1 MRAPVPQLPGPP
13 LIGPPLVR
21 LLLAGLLAGTVLTP
35 AALHAQEAQPREA
48 RVGLQTET
56 SSIDPHFA
64 LVGAN
69 QNVAQHIFDPMLGAD
84 LNLRP
89 VPGLTSVTNPE
100 PDIWEFRIREGARFH
115 DGTPVTA
122 EDIRFSLE
130 RMPKVPNSP
139 APFIRMQGAVISME
153 IVDPRTIRLRSRG
166 ADPSV
171 VLNAMTAYVVPAHV
185 ARDATTADFNSGRA
199 AIGSG
204 PWRFR
209 GWQPGS
215 SITLER
221 NDDYWG
227 EKPAFARAS
236 LRPLGNDAGRLAALL
251 AGDLDLIDA
260 VPPSE
265 IARLRANPAVGIS
278 SSTSA
283 RMIYLALDQS
293 GDTTPFVTGKDG
305 KPLPHNPLR
314 DARVRRALS
323 AGINRTAIVERVLS
337 GAARPAGQ
345 LAVEGQVGYDPEL
358 AAPAFDAAEAKR
370 LLAEAGYPDGFR
382 ITLHSP
388 NNRYIEDDKTAQAV
402 AQFWT
407 RIGIETRV
415 EVMPSN
421 VFFTRAGK
429 REFSTFLI
437 GFGHT
442 TGDSWLGLSQV
453 MHSYDQQRGL
463 GGLNRG
469 RYSNP
474 RFDALLEQARTVPEP
489 AQRDALL
496 RQAQQL
502 AFRED
507 AGILPL
513 HVPNNTW
520 AHRAGLSYEAGL
532 EEGTLTQHLNVKP

>member
-1 MRAPVPQLPGPP
+1 MRLPA
-13 LIGPPLVR
+13 
-21 LLLAGLLAGTVLTP
+21 LLLAGLLASTALTS
-35 AALHAQEAQPREA
+35 ARAQPREEA

-69 QNVAQHIFDPMLGAD
+69 QTVAQHLFDPMLGSD
-84 LNLRP
+84 RNLRP
-89 VPGLTSVTNPE
+89 VPGLTSFTNPE
-100 PDIWEFRIREGARFH
+100 PDLWEFRVREGARFQ

-122 EDIRFSLE
+122 RDILFSLQ

-139 APFIRMQGAVISME
+139 APFIRMAGAVVEMQV
-153 IVDPRTIRLRSRG
+153 VDDSTIRLRSRG
-166 ADPSV
+166 PDPSV
-171 VLNAMTAYVVPAHV
+171 ILNAMTAYVVPEHV
-185 ARDATTADFNSGRA
+185 AKDATTADFNAGRA

-209 GWQPGS
+209 EWQPGS
-215 SITLER
+215 RIALER

-236 LRPLGNDAGRLAALL
+236 LRPVANDAARLAALL

-260 VPPSE
+260 VPPGE
-265 IARLRANPAVGIS
+265 IVRLRGNKAVGIS
-278 SSTSA
+278 SASSS

-293 GDTTPFVTGKDG
+293 GDSTPFVTGKDG
-305 KPLPHNPLR
+305 KPLPQNPLR

-323 AGINRTAIVERVLS
+323 MGINRQAIVERVLS
-337 GAARPAGQ
+337 GASRPAGQ
-345 LAVEGQVGYDPEL
+345 LAVEGQIGYAPDL
-358 AAPAFDAAEAKR
+358 AAPAFDAEAAKR

-388 NNRYIEDDKTAQAV
+388 NNRYIEDDKTSQAV

-429 REFSTFLI
+429 REFSAFLI

-453 MHSYDQQRGL
+453 LHSFDQAKGL

-469 RYSNP
+469 RYSSP
-474 RFDALLEQARTVPEP
+474 RFDRMIDEARTV
-489 AQRDALL
+489 ADLDQRGALL
-496 RQAQQL
+496 RQAQEV
-502 AFRED
+502 AFREE
-507 AGILPL
+507 AGIIPL

-532 EEGTLTQHLNVKP
+532 DENTLTQHLRLAP

>member
-1 MRAPVPQLPGPP
+1 MRPTALLLG
-13 LIGPPLVR
+13 
-21 LLLAGLLAGTVLTP
+21 LLLATTALNPALA
-35 AALHAQEAQPREA
+35 QQRDEA

-69 QNVAQHIFDPMLGAD
+69 QTVAQHVFDPMLGSD
-84 LNLRP
+84 RNLRP
-89 VPGLTSVTNPE
+89 VPGLTSFTNPE
-100 PDIWEFRIREGARFH
+100 PDIWEFTVREGATFH

-122 EDIRFSLE
+122 QDVLFSLQ

-139 APFIRMQGAVISME
+139 APFIRMAGAVAEMQ
-153 IVDPRTIRLRSRG
+153 VVNDRTIRLRSRG
-166 ADPSV
+166 PDPSV
-171 VLNAMTAYVVPAHV
+171 ILNAMTAYVMPEHV
-185 ARDATTADFNSGRA
+185 AKDATTADFNAGRA
-199 AIGSG
+199 TIGSG

-209 GWQPGS
+209 EWQPGS
-215 SITLER
+215 RIVLER
-221 NDDYWG
+221 NNDYWG
-227 EKPAFARAS
+227 EKPAFGRAS
-236 LRPLGNDAGRLAALL
+236 LRPLANDAARLAALL

-260 VPPSE
+260 VPPGE
-265 IARLRANPAVGIS
+265 IARLRGNKALGVSSAS
-278 SSTSA
+278 SS

-305 KPLPHNPLR
+305 KPLPQNPLR

-323 AGINRTAIVERVLS
+323 AGINRSAIVDRVLS
-337 GAARPAGQ
+337 GASRPSGQ
-345 LAVEGQVGYDPEL
+345 LAVEGQVGFAPEL
-358 AAPAFDAAEAKR
+358 AAPAFDAEAAKR
-370 LLAEAGYPDGFR
+370 LLAEAGYPEGFR
-382 ITLHSP
+382 VTLHSP
-388 NNRYIEDDKTAQAV
+388 NNRYIEDDKTSQAV

-429 REFSTFLI
+429 REFSIFLI

-453 MHSYDQQRGL
+453 LHSYDQARGL

-469 RYSNP
+469 RYANP
-474 RFDALLEQARTVPEP
+474 RFDALIDAARTATEIG
-489 AQRDALL
+489 QRDAVL
-496 RQAQQL
+496 RQAQEV

-507 AGILPL
+507 AGIIPL
-513 HVPNNTW
+513 HVPDNTW

-532 EEGTLTQHLNVKP
+532 DENTLTQHLRMAP

>member
-1 MRAPVPQLPGPP
+1 MRLNA
-13 LIGPPLVR
+13 
-21 LLLAGLLAGTVLTP
+21 LLTAGLLTATALAP
-35 AALHAQEAQPREA
+35 ALAQPGDEA
-48 RVGLQTET
+48 RVGLQTES

-69 QNVAQHIFDPMLGAD
+69 QTVAQHIFDPLLQSD
-84 LNLRP
+84 RNLRP

-100 PDIWEFRIREGARFH
+100 PDIWEFRIREGARFQ

-122 EDIRFSLE
+122 EDILFSLE

-139 APFIRMQGAVISME
+139 APFIRMQSAVVE
-153 IVDPRTIRLRSRG
+153 TQVVDGRTIRLRSRG
-166 ADPSV
+166 PDPSV
-171 VLNAMTAYVVPAHV
+171 ILNAMTAYVVPRHV
-185 ARDATTADFNSGRA
+185 AKDATTADFNSGKA

-209 GWQPGS
+209 QWQPGTG
-215 SITLER
+215 IMLER

-227 EKPAFARAS
+227 EKPAFARAT
-236 LRPLGNDAGRLAALL
+236 LRSVANDAARLAALL

-265 IARLRANPAVGIS
+265 VARLRGNKALGVS
-278 SSTSA
+278 SAPSS

-293 GDTTPFVTGKDG
+293 GDTTNFVAGKDG
-305 KPLPHNPLR
+305 QPLPRNPLR
-314 DARVRRALS
+314 DARVRQALS
-323 AGINRTAIVERVLS
+323 IGINRQAIVERVLS
-337 GAARPAGQ
+337 GASRPSGQ
-345 LAVEGQVGYDPEL
+345 LAVEGQIGYAPDL
-358 AAPAFDAAEAKR
+358 ASPAHDADLAKR
-370 LLAEAGYPDGFR
+370 LLAEAGFPNGFR

-421 VFFTRAGK
+421 VFFTRAGR
-429 REFSTFLI
+429 REFSAFLI

-453 MHSYDQQRGL
+453 LHSFDQARGL

-469 RYSNP
+469 RFSSP
-474 RFDALLEQARTVPEP
+474 RFDALIGQARTVTDPE
-489 AQRDALL
+489 QRGALL
-496 RQAQQL
+496 RQAQAV
-502 AFRED
+502 AFQEE
-507 AGILPL
+507 AAIIPL

-532 EEGTLTQHLNVKP
+532 DENTLTQNLHRAP

>member
-1 MRAPVPQLPGPP
+1 MRPTALLLG
-13 LIGPPLVR
+13 
-21 LLLAGLLAGTVLTP
+21 LLLATTALNPALA
-35 AALHAQEAQPREA
+35 QQRDEA

-69 QNVAQHIFDPMLGAD
+69 QTVAQHVFDPMLGSD
-84 LNLRP
+84 RNLRP
-89 VPGLTSVTNPE
+89 VPGLTSFTNPE
-100 PDIWEFRIREGARFH
+100 PDIWEFTVREGATFH

-122 EDIRFSLE
+122 QDVLFSLQ

-139 APFIRMQGAVISME
+139 APFIRMAGAVAEMQ
-153 IVDPRTIRLRSRG
+153 VVNDRTIRLRSRG
-166 ADPSV
+166 PDPSV
-171 VLNAMTAYVVPAHV
+171 ILNAMTAYVVPEHV
-185 ARDATTADFNSGRA
+185 AKDATTADFNAGRA
-199 AIGSG
+199 TIGSG

-209 GWQPGS
+209 EWQPGS
-215 SITLER
+215 RIVLER
-221 NDDYWG
+221 NNDYWG

-236 LRPLGNDAGRLAALL
+236 LRPLANDAARLAALL

-260 VPPSE
+260 VPPGE
-265 IARLRANPAVGIS
+265 IARLRGNKALGVSSAS
-278 SSTSA
+278 SS

-305 KPLPHNPLR
+305 KPLPQNPLR

-323 AGINRTAIVERVLS
+323 AGINRSAIVDRVLS
-337 GAARPAGQ
+337 GASRPSGQ
-345 LAVEGQVGYDPEL
+345 LAVEGQVGFAPEL
-358 AAPAFDAAEAKR
+358 AAPAFDAEAAKR
-370 LLAEAGYPDGFR
+370 LLAEAGYPEGFR
-382 ITLHSP
+382 VTLHSP
-388 NNRYIEDDKTAQAV
+388 NNRYIEDDKTSQAV

-429 REFSTFLI
+429 REFSIFLI

-453 MHSYDQQRGL
+453 LHSYDQARGL

-469 RYSNP
+469 RYANP
-474 RFDALLEQARTVPEP
+474 RFDALIDAARTATEIG
-489 AQRDALL
+489 QRDAVL
-496 RQAQQL
+496 RQAQEV

-507 AGILPL
+507 AGIIPL
-513 HVPNNTW
+513 HVPDNTW

-532 EEGTLTQHLNVKP
+532 DENTLTQHLRMAP

>member
-1 MRAPVPQLPGPP
+1 MRAPFVL
-13 LIGPPLVR
+13 LAA
-21 LLLAGLLAGTVLTP
+21 LLAGIAPGRP
-35 AALHAQEAQPREA
+35 GMAQTRDEIRI
-48 RVGLQTET
+48 GLQTET

-69 QNVAQHIFDPMLGAD
+69 QTVAQHVFDPMLSAD
-84 LNLRP
+84 RALRP
-89 VPGLTSVTNPE
+89 VPGLTSVSNPE
-100 PDIWEFRIREGARFH
+100 PDIWQFTIREGARFH

-122 EDIRFSLE
+122 DDILFSLE
-130 RMPKVPNSP
+130 RMPKVPGSP
-139 APFIRMQGAVISME
+139 APFIRMQAAVTE
-153 IVDPRTIRLRSRG
+153 VQVVDARTIRLRSRG
-166 ADPSV
+166 TDPAV

-209 GWQPGS
+209 GWQPGTA
-215 SITLER
+215 IALDR

-227 EKPAFARAS
+227 EKPDFARAS
-236 LRPLGNDAGRLAALL
+236 LRPIANDAARLAALL

-260 VPPSE
+260 VPPGE
-265 IARLRANPAVGIS
+265 LARLRNNRSVGVS
-278 SSTSA
+278 SSTSS
-283 RMIYLALDQS
+283 RLIYLALDQS
-293 GDTTPFVTGKDG
+293 GDTTPFVSGRDG
-305 KPLPHNPLR
+305 RPLAHNPLR

-323 AGINRTAIVERVLS
+323 AGINRQAIVDRILS

-345 LAVEGQVGYDPEL
+345 LAVEGQVGFAPDL
-358 AAPAFDAAEAKR
+358 AAPAFDVAEAKR
-370 LLAEAGYPDGFR
+370 LLADAGFPDGFR

-429 REFSTFLI
+429 REFSAFLI

-453 MHSYDQQRGL
+453 LRTYDQTRGY
-463 GGLNRG
+463 GALNRG

-474 RFDALLEQARTVPEP
+474 RFDALIDQARGIPDLD
-489 AQRDALL
+489 QRGALL
-496 RQAQQL
+496 RQAQEI
-502 AFRED
+502 AFRDD
-507 AGILPL
+507 AGIIPL

-520 AHRAGLSYEAGL
+520 AHRNGLSYEAGL
-532 EEGTLTQHLNVKP
+532 DESTLAQHLKVVR

>member
-1 MRAPVPQLPGPP
+1 MRIPA
-13 LIGPPLVR
+13 
-21 LLLAGLLAGTVLTP
+21 LLLTALLASTALTP
-35 AALHAQEAQPREA
+35 AQAQPREA

-69 QNVAQHIFDPMLGAD
+69 QTVAQHIFDSLLAAD
-84 LNLRP
+84 ENLRP
-89 VPGLTSVTNPE
+89 IAGLASVTNPE
-100 PDIWEFRIREGARFH
+100 PDIWEFHIRPDARFH

-122 EDIRFSLE
+122 EDVRASLE

-139 APFIRMQGAVISME
+139 APFIRMAGAVIGME
-153 IVDPRTIRLRSRG
+153 VVDDKTIRLRSRG
-166 ADPSV
+166 PDPSV
-171 VLNAMTAYVVPAHV
+171 ILNAMTAYIVPARV
-185 ARDATTADFNSGRA
+185 AREATTADFNSGKA

-209 GWQPGS
+209 EWQPGAGIS
-215 SITLER
+215 LER

-227 EKPAFARAS
+227 PKPAFARAS
-236 LRPLGNDAGRLAALL
+236 LRTIPNDASRLAALL
-251 AGDLDLIDA
+251 SGDLELIDA
-260 VPPSE
+260 VPPGE
-265 IARLRANPAVGIS
+265 VARLRGNPALGITS
-278 SSTSA
+278 SPSS
-283 RMIYLALDQS
+283 RFIYLALDQS
-293 GDTTPFVTGKDG
+293 SDSTAFVTAKDG
-305 KPLPHNPLR
+305 KPLPHNPLL

-323 AGINRTAIVERVLS
+323 AGINRQAIVERVLS
-337 GAARPAGQ
+337 GGARAAGQ
-345 LAVEGQVGYDPEL
+345 LAVEGQVGYDPTL
-358 AAPAFDAAEAKR
+358 AAPVFDVAEAKR

-382 ITLHSP
+382 VTLHSP
-388 NNRYIEDDKTAQAV
+388 NNRYIEDDKTSQAI

-429 REFSTFLI
+429 REFSIFLI

-442 TGDSWLGLSQV
+442 TGDAWLGLSQV
-453 MHSYDQQRGL
+453 MHSFDATKGL

-474 RFDALLEQARTVPEP
+474 RFDALIDQTRTVADPD
-489 AQRDALL
+489 QRGALI
-496 RQAQQL
+496 RQAQEI

-507 AGILPL
+507 AGVIPL
-513 HVPNNTW
+513 HVPDNNW
-520 AHRAGLSYEAGL
+520 AHRANMTYAAGL
-532 EEGTLTQHLNVKP
+532 DENTLTQHLQMKP

>member
-1 MRAPVPQLPGPP
+1 MHAST
-13 LIGPPLVR
+13 
-21 LLLAGLLAGTVLTP
+21 LLLAGLLATT
-35 AALHAQEAQPREA
+35 ALAPPTARAQGSPPREA
-48 RVGLQTET
+48 RIGLQTET

-69 QNVAQHIFDPMLGAD
+69 QTVAQHIFDPMLSAD
-84 LNLRP
+84 SNLRP
-89 VPGLTSVTNPE
+89 MPGLTSVTNPE
-100 PDIWEFRIREGARFH
+100 PDVWEFRIRDGARFH

-139 APFIRMQGAVISME
+139 APFIRMQGAVVSME
-153 IVDPRTIRLRSRG
+153 VVDSRTIRLRSRG
-166 ADPSV
+166 PDPSI

-185 ARDATTADFNSGRA
+185 AQNATTADFNSGKA
-199 AIGSG
+199 TIGSG

-209 GWQPGS
+209 EWQPGS
-215 SITLER
+215 RIVLER

-227 EKPAFARAS
+227 DKPDFARAT
-236 LRPLGNDAGRLAALL
+236 LRPIGNDAGRLAALL

-265 IARLRANPAVGIS
+265 VSRLQGNRAIGVA

-283 RMIYLALDQS
+283 RMIYLAMDQA
-293 GDTTPFVTGKDG
+293 GDTTPFVTAKDG
-305 KPLPHNPLR
+305 SPLPRNPLR

-323 AGINRTAIVERVLS
+323 MAINRQAIVDRVLS
-337 GAARPAGQ
+337 GASRPAGQ
-345 LAVEGQVGYDPEL
+345 LAVEGQIGYDPAL
-358 AAPAFDAAEAKR
+358 AAPPFDANEARR

-442 TGDSWLGLSQV
+442 TGDAWLGLSQV
-453 MHSYDQQRGL
+453 LHSYDQQRGL

-474 RFDALLEQARTVPEP
+474 RFDALMDQARTIPETDR
-489 AQRDALL
+489 RDALL
-496 RQAQQL
+496 RQAQEL

-507 AGILPL
+507 AAILPL

-532 EEGTLTQHLNVKP
+532 DENTLSQHLHIKP